1 MFLWRASGAAAYNEG
16 NGGRRRS
23 DSGGRVTGYYESR
36 VFAAS
41 RAEIADYSGCRAQ
54 GSGER

>member
-16 NGGRRRS
+16 NGGHRRS
-23 DSGGRVTGYYESR
+23 GSGGRVTGYESR